1 MREHHGPLDPTQAW
15 RVFTIAFLVLLSLLL
30 LATTAVR

>member
-15 RVFTIAFLVLLSLLL
+15 RVFTIAYLVLLSLLV
-30 LATTAVR
+30 LATTTLL